1 MMGLFE
7 VRETMTVHVEE
18 QPKGSRHTEEHPL
31 PSFGL
36 LETRLLKNFKRI
48 CDFFSATEDNSSSFW
63 THASVQ
69 LADKARESDFVI

>member
-18 QPKGSRHTEEHPL
+18 QPKGSRHTEA
-31 PSFGL
+31 
-36 LETRLLKNFKRI
+36 RQLKNFKRI

-69 LADKARESDFVI
+69 LADKAREGDFVI